1 MPEPKNIQYRNHS
14 PVPGMNTKN
23 ELARS
28 YPTRTMAA
36 QQKAKRRKMF
46 IIVAIVALI
55 IAVAVAV
62 IVPVILTRKKDSSSS
77 GSSQSGSSGGGG
89 GGGGSGGSSG
99 AITGKSGSRIT
110 MEDGTTFTY
119 TNDFGGDW
127 SADPKHPFGVGGK
140 PQSWGKRIGQ
150 DEWVWGQDIA
160 YGVNLG

>member
-1 MPEPKNIQYRNHS
+1 MIFWIWYVSVAE
-14 PVPGMNTKN
+14 MNTKN

-36 QQKAKRRKMF
+36 QQKARRRKMF

-55 IAVAVAV
+55 IAIAVAV
-62 IVPVILTRKKDSSSS
+62 IAPVVLTTKKGSSSASGSS
-77 GSSQSGSSGGGG
+77 GSSTGSGSGSGGG
-89 GGGGSGGSSG
+89 SSS
-99 AITGKSGSRIT
+99 AFSGKSGSLIT

-127 SADPKHPFGVGGK
+127 SADPKDPFGVGGK